1 MHLSYLLYLLLFT
14 IFRKCKPVEKLS
26 DLKGL
31 RAEYYQNL
39 TTKMNFLG
47 PRHTIQKYTWP
58 IVQKFNSLV
67 AIGGR
72 QIKSLKSVKTTP
84 EEKELHSRVG
94 GYLVP
99 LMNQILTGK
108 NYEPPSDAPLAII
121 ICPDW
126 PEAQSIANICADLG
140 KGM

>member
-1 MHLSYLLYLLLFT
+1 MEPEFFLSNLFIT
-14 IFRKCKPVEKLS
+14 FRKCKPVEKLS

-31 RAEYYQNL
+31 RVEYYQNL

-47 PRHTIQKYTWP
+47 PRHAIQKYTWP

-72 QIKSLKSVKTTP
+72 QIKTLKKSVKTTP